1 MAAAEEEEAAV
12 VDVTGKTTVIIVVV
26 VEGVVEDEEGAV
38 VVGMVAVTT
47 GSDETI
53 AITTG
58 VEVEETMTK
67 AMIGEVVA
75 EAMIIGSTIGVVI
88 HHMADLPLGLV
99 GLLLLTAVLLQLHP
113 TVHHL
118 LLSL

>member
-1 MAAAEEEEAAV
+1 M
-12 VDVTGKTTVIIVVV
+12 
-26 VEGVVEDEEGAV
+26 EDEEGAV

-53 AITTG
+53 AITTEVE

-67 AMIGEVVA
+67 VMIGEVVA

-113 TVHHL
+113 TAHHL